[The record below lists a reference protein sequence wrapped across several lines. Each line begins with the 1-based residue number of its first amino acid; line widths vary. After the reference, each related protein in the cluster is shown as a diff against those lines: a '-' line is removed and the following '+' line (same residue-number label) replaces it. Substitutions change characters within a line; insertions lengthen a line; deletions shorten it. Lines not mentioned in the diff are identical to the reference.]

1 MTLHEKIIHTNVLPY
16 VLPFNDHAKS
26 IASFMIGGN
35 GKIISERFNYW

>member
-1 MTLHEKIIHTNVLPY
+1 MKKIMHTNVLPY

-35 GKIISERFNYW
+35 GKVISERFNYW